1 MASGVPIVA
10 KARRRGLLRVLPACA
25 MALPGCSYG
34 VLNPQGPVGADEKL
48 ILIDATCIM
57 LAVVIPVI
65 LCTLAFAW
73 WFRARNSRA
82 QRRPDWEYSG
92 RIEFVTWS
100 IPALI
105 VLFLSGIAWIGSHDL
120 DPPKPL
126 AGDAQ
131 PVEIEVISLDWKWL
145 FIYPNEQ
152 VAAVN
157 QLVIPV
163 NTPVHFKLT
172 SGSVMNSFFVPQLG
186 SQIYTMAGMTTQLNL
201 LASRAGTFDG
211 LSAQFSGDGFSDMR
225 FDVRAVAPEEYK
237 AWLVSTHT
245 AAERLDL
252 TRYARLAEPS
262 RDDQPSTFGQVA
274 AGLFDAVVHNHGAA
288 PDVSSR
294 TSSGTQDSSL

>member
-1 MASGVPIVA
+1 V
-10 KARRRGLLRVLPACA
+10 KTTRGTAVLPALSACV
-25 MALPGCSYG
+25 LLLTGCSGG
-34 VLNPQGPVGADEKL
+34 VLDPKGPIGADEKV
-48 ILIDATCIM
+48 ILFDATAIM

-73 WFRARNSRA
+73 WFRARNKHA
-82 QRRPDWEYSG
+82 ERRPDWEYSG

-100 IPALI
+100 IPAMI

-126 AGDAQ
+126 AGSVK
-131 PVEIEVISLDWKWL
+131 PVDIEVISLDWKWL
-145 FIYPNEQ
+145 FIYPQEQ

-157 QLVIPV
+157 ELVIPV

-201 LASRAGTFDG
+201 MASHEGTFNG

-225 FDVRAVAPEEYK
+225 FDVRAVPPEEYRT
-237 AWLVSTHT
+237 WLASTH
-245 AAERLDL
+245 ASAESLDSA
-252 TRYARLAEPS
+252 RYARLAEPS
-262 RDDQPSTFGQVA
+262 RHEAPATFGRVT
-274 AGLFDAVVHNHGAA
+274 AGLFDSIVHNHGA
-288 PDVSSR
+288 VGG
-294 TSSGTQDSSL
+294 TSASP